1 MALTADQQRE
11 AMRRVMAWR
20 AEPARPIACP
30 ACERPG
36 LEVIDRSARPRAE
49 WYALNCPGCGLA
61 ETLHIPMGAALC
73 GLHVTHELRRMSMM
87 AVGPHARRK
96 CLNRGRTNDPIPI
109 G

>member
-1 MALTADQQRE
+1 M
-11 AMRRVMAWR
+11 
-20 AEPARPIACP
+20 
-30 ACERPG
+30 
-36 LEVIDRSARPRAE
+36 ID
-49 WYALNCPGCGLA
+49 
-61 ETLHIPMGAALC
+61 IPMGAALC